1 MPPVHVCDYAKFFEM
16 VGSKTLAKP
25 VGKILETKIVGN
37 TGSLRWNKIGM
48 NL

>member
-1 MPPVHVCDYAKFFEM
+1 MQLCKVFRGGWEQNIE
-16 VGSKTLAKP
+16 KP